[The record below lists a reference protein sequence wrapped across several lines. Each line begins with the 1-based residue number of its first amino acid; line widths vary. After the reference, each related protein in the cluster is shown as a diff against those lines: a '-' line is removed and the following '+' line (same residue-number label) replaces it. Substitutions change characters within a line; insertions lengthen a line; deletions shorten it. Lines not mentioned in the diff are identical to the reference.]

1 MKKETISLTLGNI
14 DSRFIEEAEL
24 YSADKKQGK
33 SLKNVWRRA
42 VIAVAAVLC
51 VALIGIPAAAGTFEG
66 FFKDIT
72 RFDGAVVGVTYENAT
87 DEIRI
92 EVSGAGALGMSVDI
106 ILLEMGSKEPYKY
119 LAGGEMALGDFK
131 ILNSR
136 GEKVYSAE
144 GVGEQSAP
152 IEDGKA
158 AISYTIEPQI
168 LSAGEKYTL
177 VVESV
182 YGLQKAE
189 QPLKISGNWKI
200 DFVVSE

>member
-1 MKKETISLTLGNI
+1 
-14 DSRFIEEAEL
+14 
-24 YSADKKQGK
+24 
-33 SLKNVWRRA
+33 
-42 VIAVAAVLC
+42 
-51 VALIGIPAAAGTFEG
+51 
-66 FFKDIT
+66 
-72 RFDGAVVGVTYENAT
+72 
-87 DEIRI
+87 
-92 EVSGAGALGMSVDI
+92 
-106 ILLEMGSKEPYKY
+106 MGSKEPYKY